1 MEHRVQINGCM
12 PLFQN
17 LRSALSGVHRLV
29 TDCRVSSREELDS
42 ATDLSW
48 RDGSGRI
55 TQARGRCLDVSER
68 GARIAYSEAIKMPAI
83 IQIRPDSDGIVR
95 TGVVRHCTVAGS
107 RYEIGIEFCSPAE
120 LRTAFKT

>member
-1 MEHRVQINGCM
+1 VQFNGRM

-55 TQARGRCLDVSER
+55 TQARGRCLDVSAR

-95 TGVVRHCTVAGS
+95 TGVVRHCTAAGA

-120 LRTAFKT
+120 LRGAFKT